1 MIQGQWTGD
10 FESNNAWYKAE
21 ALKNK
26 GQDLDLLILPEL
38 FHTPYFPFEEN
49 ADFFHWAIEKGHPL
63 VMEWREIAK
72 ELHCVIVFPFFEKP
86 YSMPSQLLLFNGLLL
101 FFRCFN

>member
-38 FHTPYFPFEEN
+38 FHTPTSLLKKMQT
-49 ADFFHWAIEKGHPL
+49 FFT
-63 VMEWREIAK
+63 
-72 ELHCVIVFPFFEKP
+72 
-86 YSMPSQLLLFNGLLL
+86 GL
-101 FFRCFN
+101 